1 MVKTDTPVL
10 KKTLAKMKVNIPL
23 IIICVVGSFPLFV
36 FFLGSI
42 LAETPAQRIYNLLVF
57 MGIIVVG
64 GAVITLEIMIYRNRD
79 WIPKLVANMD
89 KLEIMTD
96 VSQMLRRIE
105 ESLAKDLVFRCSMFL
120 ITKDFFVS
128 WGENDTQFRPIAVP
142 REMITGIEIV
152 NETAGA
158 GPSSSRNLVI
168 LEMTL
173 QNNSKARCCVGVG
186 DAHRVWPQLE
196 EHFLRDFKTV
206 G

>member
-1 MVKTDTPVL
+1 MGKTDTPVL

-23 IIICVVGSFPLFV
+23 IIFCVVGSFPLFL
-36 FFLGSI
+36 FFISIFLADNGSER
-42 LAETPAQRIYNLLVF
+42 LHYLLVF
-57 MGIIVVG
+57 MGIMIAYSV
-64 GAVITLEIMIYRNRD
+64 VITLEILLYRNRD

-89 KLEIMTD
+89 KLGIVTD

-128 WGENDTQFRPIAVP
+128 WGENDTHFRPIAVP

-206 G
+206 E

>member
-10 KKTLAKMKVNIPL
+10 RKTLAKMKVNIPL